1 MRKLVYTYDESDPE
15 DVKLLGGK
23 GAGLVLMYKHG
34 LPVPPGITITTE
46 ACSLFY
52 SNGERLPEGLMDQ
65 VREAMAWLEEKTG
78 RRFGDP
84 RNPLLVSVR
93 SGAPVSMPGMM
104 DTVLNLGL
112 NDETLQGL
120 IDLTGDER
128 FAYDAYRR
136 FLQMFGS
143 IVLGVDKRVFDEIFE
158 EVKARRGAKYD
169 AELKAEDLK
178 EVVRRFKEVLGDR
191 FPQDP
196 WKQLELAIMAVFR
209 SWNSPRAVFYR
220 KANNI
225 TPDIADGTAV
235 NIVAMV
241 FGNMGFDS
249 GTGVLFTRDPAT
261 GENVLYGEFLPNAQ
275 GEDVVAGIRTPKSI
289 EELRRE
295 SPHLYE
301 QIYEMAKRLERVKK
315 EVQDIEFTIEK
326 GKVYLLQ
333 TRNAKM
339 TPLARVRTVVDMY
352 REGLLT
358 KEEALARVK
367 PEHIIGL
374 LYPRL
379 DESYLKKH
387 SITPIAEG
395 LNASPGAATGRVVF
409 DADTAV
415 EWASRGERVILVREE
430 TRPDDVH
437 GFYASQGILT
447 SRGGMTS
454 HASVVARAIGK
465 PAVVGAER
473 IRIDY
478 ERREFRVD
486 GITVRE
492 GDVIT
497 IDGFTGK
504 VYLGEIPT
512 AKAELPSEFF
522 EILRMADEVR
532 RLGVRANADT
542 PEDAEIAKRFGAEG
556 IGLLRTER
564 MFRRPERL
572 SIFQQ
577 VIMARTSEER
587 REAMNK
593 LVPFLK
599 KDFLEIFRVMEGLKV
614 TVRLFDPPLH
624 EFLPSSDELL
634 ERLCDARMR
643 GDGEEVSRLE
653 ALLRRVRELRE
664 ANPMMGHRG
673 VRVGVTYPEIYEAQV
688 RAIVEAYLELRREGK
703 DLQVQIMIPQVSDHR
718 EIRYVKE
725 HAIEP
730 VFKEY
735 GIRMPVGTMIEVVRA
750 CITADKIAKETE
762 FFSFGTNDLTQGVFT
777 FSRDDVENKFMH
789 DYLEKGILDF
799 DVFQSLDTEGVGE
812 LMRIAVERGRASN
825 PQLEIGICGEHGG
838 DPRSIE
844 FCHRIGLDYVSA
856 SAFRV
861 PVARLSA
868 AHAVLKERGVEFP
881 IY

>member
-46 ACSLFY
+46 ACRLFY

-65 VREAMAWLEEKTG
+65 VREAMTWLESKTG

-84 RNPLLVSVR
+84 QNPLLVSVR

-112 NDETLQGL
+112 NDETLRGL
-120 IDLTGDER
+120 IALTGDER

-143 IVLGVDKRVFDEIFE
+143 IVLGVEKKVFDDIFE
-158 EVKARRGAKYD
+158 EVKAKKGAKYD
-169 AELKAEDLK
+169 ADLKAEDLK
-178 EVVRRFKEVLGDR
+178 EVVKRFKDVLGER

-225 TPDIADGTAV
+225 TPDVADGTAV
-235 NIVAMV
+235 SIVAMV

-261 GENVLYGEFLPNAQ
+261 GENALYGEFLPNAQ

-289 EELRRE
+289 EELRNER
-295 SPHLYE
+295 PDLYR
-301 QIYEMAKRLERVKK
+301 QIYDMAKRLERVKK
-315 EVQDIEFTIEK
+315 EVQDIEFTIER

-339 TPLARVRTVVDMY
+339 TPLARVKTVADMY
-352 REGLLT
+352 REGMLT

-395 LNASPGAATGRVVF
+395 LNASPGAATGRAVF

-492 GDVIT
+492 GDLIT

-512 AKAELPSEFF
+512 AKADLPKEFF
-522 EILRMADEVR
+522 EILKMADEVR

-542 PEDAEIAKRFGAEG
+542 PEDAEIARRFGAEG

-572 SIFQQ
+572 AIFQQ
-577 VIMARTSEER
+577 VIMARSGDER
-587 REAMNK
+587 REAMRK

-599 KDFLEIFRVMEGLKV
+599 SDFLEIFRVMEGLKV

-634 ERLCDARMR
+634 ERLCEARMR
-643 GDGEEVSRLE
+643 GDGEEISKLE
-653 ALLRRVRELRE
+653 SLLRRVRELRE

-688 RAIVEAYLELRREGK
+688 RAIVEAYLELRKEGK
-703 DLQVQIMIPQVSDHR
+703 DLQVQIMIPQVADYR

-725 HAIEP
+725 RAIEP

-735 GIRMPVGTMIEVVRA
+735 GVRMPVGTMIEVVRA
-750 CITADKIAKETE
+750 CITADKIARETE

-789 DYLEKGILDF
+789 DYLERGILDF

-812 LMRIAVERGRASN
+812 LMRIAVERGRAAN
-825 PQLEIGICGEHGG
+825 PRLEIGICGEHGG

-844 FCHRIGLDYVSA
+844 FCHKIGLDYVSA

-861 PVARLSA
+861 PVARLAA
-868 AHAVLKERGVEFP
+868 AHAVLRERGVEFP

>member
-46 ACSLFY
+46 ACKLFY

-65 VREAMAWLEEKTG
+65 VREAMTWLESKTG

-84 RNPLLVSVR
+84 QNPLLVSVR

-112 NDETLQGL
+112 NDETLRGL
-120 IDLTGDER
+120 IALTGDER

-143 IVLGVDKRVFDEIFE
+143 IVLGVEKKVFDDIFE
-158 EVKARRGAKYD
+158 EVKAKKGAKYD
-169 AELKAEDLK
+169 ADLKAEDLK
-178 EVVRRFKEVLGDR
+178 EVVKRFKDVLGER

-225 TPDIADGTAV
+225 TPDVADGTAV
-235 NIVAMV
+235 SIVAMV

-261 GENVLYGEFLPNAQ
+261 GENALYGEFLPNAQ

-289 EELRRE
+289 EELRNER
-295 SPHLYE
+295 PDLYR
-301 QIYEMAKRLERVKK
+301 QIYDMAKRLERVKK
-315 EVQDIEFTIEK
+315 EVQDIEFTIER

-339 TPLARVRTVVDMY
+339 TPLARVKTVADMY
-352 REGLLT
+352 REGMLT

-395 LNASPGAATGRVVF
+395 LNASPGAATGRAVF

-492 GDVIT
+492 GDLIT

-512 AKAELPSEFF
+512 AKADLPKEFF
-522 EILRMADEVR
+522 EILEMADEVR

-542 PEDAEIAKRFGAEG
+542 PEDAEIARRFGAEG

-564 MFRRPERL
+564 MFRRP
-572 SIFQQ
+572 
-577 VIMARTSEER
+577 
-587 REAMNK
+587 
-593 LVPFLK
+593 
-599 KDFLEIFRVMEGLKV
+599 
-614 TVRLFDPPLH
+614 
-624 EFLPSSDELL
+624 
-634 ERLCDARMR
+634 
-643 GDGEEVSRLE
+643 
-653 ALLRRVRELRE
+653 
-664 ANPMMGHRG
+664 
-673 VRVGVTYPEIYEAQV
+673 
-688 RAIVEAYLELRREGK
+688 
-703 DLQVQIMIPQVSDHR
+703 
-718 EIRYVKE
+718 
-725 HAIEP
+725 
-730 VFKEY
+730 
-735 GIRMPVGTMIEVVRA
+735 
-750 CITADKIAKETE
+750 
-762 FFSFGTNDLTQGVFT
+762 
-777 FSRDDVENKFMH
+777 
-789 DYLEKGILDF
+789 
-799 DVFQSLDTEGVGE
+799 
-812 LMRIAVERGRASN
+812 
-825 PQLEIGICGEHGG
+825 
-838 DPRSIE
+838 
-844 FCHRIGLDYVSA
+844 
-856 SAFRV
+856 
-861 PVARLSA
+861 
-868 AHAVLKERGVEFP
+868 
-881 IY
+881 

>member
-1 MRKLVYTYDESDPE
+1 MYTYDESDPE

-46 ACSLFY
+46 ACRLFY

-65 VREAMAWLEEKTG
+65 VREAMTWLESKTG

-84 RNPLLVSVR
+84 QNPLLVSVR

-112 NDETLQGL
+112 NDETLRGL
-120 IDLTGDER
+120 IALTGDER

-143 IVLGVDKRVFDEIFE
+143 IVLGVEKKVFDDIFE
-158 EVKARRGAKYD
+158 EVKAKKGAKYD
-169 AELKAEDLK
+169 ADLKAEDLK
-178 EVVRRFKEVLGDR
+178 EVVKRFKDVLGER

-225 TPDIADGTAV
+225 TPDVADGTAV
-235 NIVAMV
+235 SIVAMV

-261 GENVLYGEFLPNAQ
+261 GENALYGEFLPNAQ

-289 EELRRE
+289 EELRNER
-295 SPHLYE
+295 PDLYR
-301 QIYEMAKRLERVKK
+301 QIYDMAKRLERVKK
-315 EVQDIEFTIEK
+315 EVQDIEFTIER

-339 TPLARVRTVVDMY
+339 TPLARVKTVADMY
-352 REGLLT
+352 REGMLT

-395 LNASPGAATGRVVF
+395 LNASPGAATGRAVF

-492 GDVIT
+492 GDLIT

-512 AKAELPSEFF
+512 AKADLPKEFF
-522 EILRMADEVR
+522 EILKMADEVR

-542 PEDAEIAKRFGAEG
+542 PEDAEIARRFGAEG

-572 SIFQQ
+572 AIFQQ
-577 VIMARTSEER
+577 VIMARSGDER
-587 REAMNK
+587 REAMRK

-599 KDFLEIFRVMEGLKV
+599 SDFLEIFRVMEGLKV

-634 ERLCDARMR
+634 ERLCEARMR
-643 GDGEEVSRLE
+643 GDGEEISKLE
-653 ALLRRVRELRE
+653 SLLRRVRELRE

-688 RAIVEAYLELRREGK
+688 RAIVEAYLELRKEGK
-703 DLQVQIMIPQVSDHR
+703 DLQVQIMIPQVADYR

-725 HAIEP
+725 RAIEP

-735 GIRMPVGTMIEVVRA
+735 GVRMPVGTMIEVVRA
-750 CITADKIAKETE
+750 CITADKIARETE

-789 DYLEKGILDF
+789 DYLERGILDF

-812 LMRIAVERGRASN
+812 LMRIAVERGRAAN
-825 PQLEIGICGEHGG
+825 PRLEIGICGEHGG

-844 FCHRIGLDYVSA
+844 FCHKIGLDYVSA

-861 PVARLSA
+861 PVARLAA
-868 AHAVLKERGVEFP
+868 AHAVLRERGVEFP

>member
-1 MRKLVYTYDESDPE
+1 LRKLVYTYDESDPE

>member
-1 MRKLVYTYDESDPE
+1 MVYTYDESDPE

-46 ACSLFY
+46 ACKLFY

-65 VREAMAWLEEKTG
+65 VREAMTWLESKTG

-84 RNPLLVSVR
+84 QNPLLVSVR

-112 NDETLQGL
+112 NDETLRGL
-120 IDLTGDER
+120 IALTGDER

-143 IVLGVDKRVFDEIFE
+143 IVLGVEKKVFDDIFE
-158 EVKARRGAKYD
+158 EVKAKKGAKYD
-169 AELKAEDLK
+169 ADLKAEDLK
-178 EVVRRFKEVLGDR
+178 EVVKRFKDVLGER

-225 TPDIADGTAV
+225 TPDVADGTAV
-235 NIVAMV
+235 SIVAMV

-261 GENVLYGEFLPNAQ
+261 GENALYGEFLPNAQ

-289 EELRRE
+289 EELRNER
-295 SPHLYE
+295 PDLYR
-301 QIYEMAKRLERVKK
+301 QIYDMAKRLERVKK
-315 EVQDIEFTIEK
+315 EVQDIEFTIER

-339 TPLARVRTVVDMY
+339 TPLARVKTVADMY
-352 REGLLT
+352 REGMLT

-395 LNASPGAATGRVVF
+395 LNASPGAATGRAVF

-492 GDVIT
+492 GDLIT

-512 AKAELPSEFF
+512 AKADLPKEFF
-522 EILRMADEVR
+522 EILEMADEVR

-542 PEDAEIAKRFGAEG
+542 PEDAEIARRFGAEG

-572 SIFQQ
+572 AIFQQ
-577 VIMARTSEER
+577 VIMARSGDER
-587 REAMNK
+587 REAMRK

-599 KDFLEIFRVMEGLKV
+599 SDFLEIFRVMEGLKV

-634 ERLCDARMR
+634 ERLCEARMR
-643 GDGEEVSRLE
+643 GDGEEISKLE
-653 ALLRRVRELRE
+653 SLLRRVRELRE

-688 RAIVEAYLELRREGK
+688 RAIVEAYLELRKEGK
-703 DLQVQIMIPQVSDHR
+703 DLQVQIMIPQVADYR

-725 HAIEP
+725 RAIEP

-735 GIRMPVGTMIEVVRA
+735 GVRMPVGTMIEVVRA
-750 CITADKIAKETE
+750 CITADKIARETE

-789 DYLEKGILDF
+789 DYLERGILDF

-812 LMRIAVERGRASN
+812 LMRIAVERGRAAN
-825 PQLEIGICGEHGG
+825 PRLEIGICGEHGG

-844 FCHRIGLDYVSA
+844 FCHKIGLDYVSA

-861 PVARLSA
+861 PVARLAA
-868 AHAVLKERGVEFP
+868 AHAVLRERGVEFP

>member
-1 MRKLVYTYDESDPE
+1 MVYTYDESDPE

-46 ACSLFY
+46 ACRLFY

-65 VREAMAWLEEKTG
+65 VREAMTWLESKTG

-84 RNPLLVSVR
+84 QNPLLVSVR

-112 NDETLQGL
+112 NDETLRGL
-120 IDLTGDER
+120 IALTGDER

-143 IVLGVDKRVFDEIFE
+143 IVLGVEKKVFDDIFE
-158 EVKARRGAKYD
+158 EVKAKKGAKYD
-169 AELKAEDLK
+169 ADLKAEDLK
-178 EVVRRFKEVLGDR
+178 EVVKRFKDVLGER

-225 TPDIADGTAV
+225 TPDVADGTAV
-235 NIVAMV
+235 SIVAMV

-261 GENVLYGEFLPNAQ
+261 GENALYGEFLPNAQ

-289 EELRRE
+289 EELRNER
-295 SPHLYE
+295 PDLYR
-301 QIYEMAKRLERVKK
+301 QIYDMAKRLERVKK
-315 EVQDIEFTIEK
+315 EVQDIEFTIER

-339 TPLARVRTVVDMY
+339 TPLARVKTVADMY
-352 REGLLT
+352 REGMLT

-395 LNASPGAATGRVVF
+395 LNASPGAATGRAVF

-492 GDVIT
+492 GDLIT

-512 AKAELPSEFF
+512 AKADLPKEFF
-522 EILRMADEVR
+522 EILKMADEVR

-542 PEDAEIAKRFGAEG
+542 PEDAEIARRFGAEG

-572 SIFQQ
+572 AIFQQ
-577 VIMARTSEER
+577 VIMARSGDER
-587 REAMNK
+587 REAMRK

-599 KDFLEIFRVMEGLKV
+599 SDFLEIFRVMEGLKV

-634 ERLCDARMR
+634 ERLCEARMR
-643 GDGEEVSRLE
+643 GDGEEISKLE
-653 ALLRRVRELRE
+653 SLLRRVRELRE

-688 RAIVEAYLELRREGK
+688 RAIVEAYLELRKEGK
-703 DLQVQIMIPQVSDHR
+703 DLQVQIMIPQVADYR

-725 HAIEP
+725 RAIEP

-735 GIRMPVGTMIEVVRA
+735 GVRMPVGTMIEVVRA
-750 CITADKIAKETE
+750 CITADKIARETE

-789 DYLEKGILDF
+789 DYLERGILDF

-812 LMRIAVERGRASN
+812 LMRIAVERGRAAN
-825 PQLEIGICGEHGG
+825 PRLEIGICGEHGG

-844 FCHRIGLDYVSA
+844 FCHKIGLDYVSA

-861 PVARLSA
+861 PVARLAA
-868 AHAVLKERGVEFP
+868 AHAVLRERGVEFP